1 MCCKCVANVFQAA
14 LQKYGIAISE
24 AQASKITSVIDLN
37 ADGGVSMT
45 ELKTLAVWGLGCRV

>member
-1 MCCKCVANVFQAA
+1 MFQAA